1 MLGADLPRADPR
13 GGSQALMK
21 VVIMGCSRVGAQL
34 ASMMDAEGH
43 KVTVIDIDPFSFK
56 KLPPTFNGTALVGN
70 GLEQESLKKAELG
83 QADVFIAVTQGDNRN
98 VMACQIAKHVYKVP
112 KVVCRIYDPIREE
125 MYRNLGLLT
134 VSPTKLVAKLL
145 REQI

>member
-1 MLGADLPRADPR
+1 
-13 GGSQALMK
+13 MK
-21 VVIMGCSRVGAQL
+21 IVIMGCSRVGAQL
-34 ASMMDAEGH
+34 AAMLDAEGH
-43 KVTVIDIDPFSFK
+43 KVTVMDVDSFSFK
-56 KLPPTFNGTALVGN
+56 KLPLAFKGTALVGS
-70 GLEQESLKKAELG
+70 GIDEESLKRAQIGE
-83 QADVFIAVTQGDNRN
+83 ADVFVAVTQGDNRN